1 MSDQITLIA
10 LFSEIDPA
18 VNAIDK
24 LREMGITDQN
34 LEVISGIPISHK
46 VMGRPLIKTFIP
58 KLALGGAIVGLLA
71 AVFLMFGTPYLFE
84 LHVGGQPLYP
94 LPPFYIVA
102 FELTML
108 GLMGTAFIGLFLAG
122 KFPTFEPKIYVPEIS
137 DGKIGL
143 AFACHE
149 EDQKKFEE
157 AMTSVGAEKVRG
169 VEEKQL

>member
-71 AVFLMFGTPYLFE
+71 AVFLMFGTP
-84 LHVGGQPLYP
+84 
-94 LPPFYIVA
+94 
-102 FELTML
+102 
-108 GLMGTAFIGLFLAG
+108 
-122 KFPTFEPKIYVPEIS
+122 
-137 DGKIGL
+137 
-143 AFACHE
+143 
-149 EDQKKFEE
+149 
-157 AMTSVGAEKVRG
+157 
-169 VEEKQL
+169 

>member
-46 VMGRPLIKTFIP
+46 IMGRPLVKTFIP
-58 KLALGGAIVGLLA
+58 KLALGGAIVGLLTA
-71 AVFLMFGTPYLFE
+71 AFLMFGTPYLFE
-84 LHVGGQPLYP
+84 LNVGGQPLYP
-94 LPPFYIVA
+94 LPPFYVAA
-102 FELTML
+102 FELSML

-143 AFACHE
+143 AFTCHE
-149 EDQKKFEE
+149 ENQEKFEE

>member
-149 EDQKKFEE
+149 GDQAKFEE

>member
-1 MSDQITLIA
+1 
-10 LFSEIDPA
+10 
-18 VNAIDK
+18 
-24 LREMGITDQN
+24 
-34 LEVISGIPISHK
+34 
-46 VMGRPLIKTFIP
+46 MGRPLIKTFIP

-143 AFACHE
+143 AFACQE
-149 EDQKKFEE
+149 GDQAKFEE